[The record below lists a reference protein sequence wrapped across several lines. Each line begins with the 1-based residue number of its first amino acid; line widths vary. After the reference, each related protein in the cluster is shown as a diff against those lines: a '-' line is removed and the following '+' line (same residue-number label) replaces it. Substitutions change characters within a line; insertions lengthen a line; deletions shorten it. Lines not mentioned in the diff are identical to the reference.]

1 LSDFTQLVDLAS
13 ERLGGAVLSA
23 NDDFFAPKENLLKFA
38 KPTFVEDKY
47 TDRGKWM
54 DGWETRRR
62 RTPGHDWCII
72 RLGLPGILRGIIVDT
87 SFFCGNFPSHC
98 SLEAWAAND
107 AATAEDLANE
117 KTIWREILP
126 QSELRGDTQNPFAI
140 TDSYRCTHLR
150 FNIFPDG
157 GVARLRV
164 HGEVLPDWR
173 QILGAG
179 GEVNLSAIEH
189 GGHPLACSD
198 MFYSAPQNLLMPYAA
213 ANMGDGWET
222 KRRRGPGH
230 DWAILKLGIAGE
242 IHRVEVDTAHFKGNY
257 PESCSLEA
265 CAASDESSPAALESL
280 PWREILPRTQLGPD
294 RLHTFEKELRAISS
308 ATHVRF
314 NIFPDGGVSRLHIFG
329 QPSKDGRT
337 SEALR
342 FLNSLDPAAARA
354 ELLNCCGSTK
364 WADAISKSAPFASA
378 QKLIDKAE
386 AAFAS
391 LQKDDWLEAFRSH
404 PRLGEKK
411 SSTEISSQAKSW
423 SENEQAGIAGAQGE
437 VMAELAAAN
446 RAYEDRFG
454 HIFIVCA
461 TGKSSAEILSML
473 RQRMS
478 NSPDAEIRVAAEEQ
492 RKITRLRLEKLLNL

>member
-1 LSDFTQLVDLAS
+1 MSDFTQLVDLAF
-13 ERLGGAVLSA
+13 ERLGGAVLTA
-23 NDDFFAPKENLLKFA
+23 NDDFFAPKENLLKDA
-38 KPTFVEDKY
+38 KPIFIEDKY

-72 RLGLPGILRGIIVDT
+72 RLGLLGIIRGVIVDT
-87 SFFCGNFPSHC
+87 SFFRGNFPSHC
-98 SLEAWAAND
+98 SIDACAASYSLSPEELQSPGI
-107 AATAEDLANE
+107 T
-117 KTIWREILP
+117 WRELLP
-126 QSELRGDTQNPFAI
+126 KSELRGDAQNPFAI
-140 TDSYRCTHLR
+140 ADPYRCTHLR

-173 QILGAG
+173 QILAANS
-179 GEVNLSAIEH
+179 EINLSAIEH
-189 GGHPLACSD
+189 GGRALTCSD

-230 DWAILKLGIAGE
+230 DWTILKLGVAGE
-242 IHRVEVDTAHFKGNY
+242 INRIELDTAHFKGNY

-265 CAASDESSPAALESL
+265 CAVSNDASPDSLGSSA
-280 PWREILPRTQLGPD
+280 WHEILPRTQLCPD
-294 RLHTFEKELRAISS
+294 RLHLFEKELRHSPA
-308 ATHVRF
+308 ATHIRF
-314 NIFPDGGVSRLHIFG
+314 NIFPDGGVSRLRIFG
-329 QPSKDGRT
+329 QPTKDGRS

-354 ELLNCCGSTK
+354 ELLNCCGSSA
-364 WADAISKSAPFASA
+364 WADAISKGAPFASSHH
-378 QKLIDKAE
+378 IIERAE

-391 LQKDDWLEAFRSH
+391 LKKEDWLEAFRHH
-404 PRLGEKK
+404 PRLGEKE
-411 SSTEISSQAKSW
+411 SSAETSNQAKSI
-423 SENEQAGIAGAQGE
+423 SEQEQSGIAGAQAG

-446 RAYEDRFG
+446 RAYEERFG

-461 TGKSSAEILSML
+461 SGKSSAEVLSML

-478 NSPDAEIRVAAEEQ
+478 SNQETELRVAAEEQ
-492 RKITRLRLEKLLNL
+492 RRITRLRLEKLLNL

>member
-1 LSDFTQLVDLAS
+1 LSEFTQFVDLAS
-13 ERLGGAVLSA
+13 ERLGGAVIAA

-38 KPTFVEDKY
+38 KPIFIEDKY

-62 RTPGHDWCII
+62 RTPGHDWCIV

-87 SFFCGNFPSHC
+87 SFFRGNFPSHC
-98 SLEAWAAND
+98 SLEACAVSGSAS
-107 AATAEDLANE
+107 AEEMAGE
-117 KTIWREILP
+117 KTVWREVLP
-126 QSELRGDTQNPFAI
+126 QSELRGDTQTAFAI
-140 TDSYRCTHLR
+140 ADPFRCSHLR

-173 QILGAG
+173 QILAGG

-230 DWAILKLGIAGE
+230 DWAIVKLGIAGE
-242 IHRVEVDTAHFKGNY
+242 ISRVDVDTAHFKGNY
-257 PESCSLEA
+257 PESCSLEV
-265 CAASDESSPAALESL
+265 CAASDETTAESL
-280 PWREILPRTQLGPD
+280 ISNAWQEILPRTQLGPD
-294 RLHTFEKELRAISS
+294 RLHTFEKELRRIPA
-308 ATHVRF
+308 ATHIRF

-329 QPSKDGRT
+329 HPTKESRVSK
-337 SEALR
+337 ALR
-342 FLNSLDPAAARA
+342 FLNFLDPAAAR
-354 ELLNCCGSTK
+354 EEFQSLCGSQK
-364 WADAISKSAPFASA
+364 WVDTISKGAPFTDV
-378 QKLIDKAE
+378 QDLDGKLE

-391 LQKDDWLEAFRSH
+391 LQKDDWLEALRHH
-404 PRLGEKK
+404 PRIGEKK
-411 SSTEISSQAKSW
+411 SSEGAARQAKSW
-423 SENEQAGIAGAQGE
+423 SEQEQSGIAGARPE

-461 TGKSSAEILSML
+461 SGKSNAEVLAML
-473 RQRMS
+473 KQRMS
-478 NSPDAEIRVAAEEQ
+478 NAPDSELRIAAEEQ
-492 RKITRLRLEKLLNL
+492 RKITRLRLEKLLSL